1 MPTQEKT
8 AKIEEL
14 AEKLGRATV
23 AILIQTQGLN
33 SKDMNDL
40 RSKMRAAKIDLEITK
55 NTLLRIATERS
66 NMTSVDRNIFNGQT
80 AVAWSYDD
88 EVAAAK
94 AVSDYITNARN
105 ALALKSA
112 ILGGRSLTAEEVT
125 NLGKIP
131 GGKQQSKANV
141 FGTIQGPLSN
151 TVGLLNAPLRDLC
164 YVLQAHAEQLNGG
177 PITE

>member
-14 AEKLGRATV
+14 TEKLGRASV

-33 SKDMNDL
+33 SKEMGDL
-40 RSKMRAAKIDLEITK
+40 RNKMRDAKLEVEVMK

-66 NMTSVDRNIFNGQT
+66 NMTDVNKDIFNGQT
-80 AVAWSYDD
+80 TVAWAYD

-94 AVSDYITNARN
+94 TVSDYITGARN
-105 ALALKSA
+105 ALVLKSA
-112 ILGGRSLTAEEVT
+112 ILGGRSLTAEQVSD
-125 NLGKIP
+125 LGKLP

-141 FGTIQGPLSN
+141 FGYIQGPLSN
-151 TVGLLNAPLRDLC
+151 TVGLFNAPLRDLC
-164 YVLQAHAEQLNGG
+164 YVLQAHADQLNGG
-177 PITE
+177 PVSE